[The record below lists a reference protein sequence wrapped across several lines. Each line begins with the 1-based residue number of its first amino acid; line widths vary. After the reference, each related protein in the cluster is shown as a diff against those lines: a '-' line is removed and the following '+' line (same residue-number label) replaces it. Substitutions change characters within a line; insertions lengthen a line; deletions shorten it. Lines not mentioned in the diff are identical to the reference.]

1 MAVTANGQM
10 TEDKQSPGASRSEAD
25 RRRQRRKNLALAAAL
40 AIFAILVYFVA
51 IVRMSGGG

>member
-1 MAVTANGQM
+1 MATTANDLMAENRQN
-10 TEDKQSPGASRSEAD
+10 PGPSRTEAD

-40 AIFAILVYFVA
+40 AVFAILVYFVA